1 MIWDDRLEENL
12 RKHDDYNNG
21 KYEGIDI
28 GIEQKQTEMIINMY
42 NKKFDINTIA
52 EISNLS
58 IEEVNNII
66 ENNKGTN

>member
-28 GIEQKQTEMIINMY
+28 DIEQKQTEMIINMY

>member
-28 GIEQKQTEMIINMY
+28 GIEQNRIEMIINLY
-42 NKKFDINTIA
+42 KNGVSL
-52 EISNLS
+52 ELISKSSGLS
-58 IEEVNNII
+58 IKEIEKII
-66 ENNKGTN
+66 ENNDK

>member
-42 NKKFDINTIA
+42 NDGLELKQ
-52 EISNLS
+52 ISKYANIP

-66 ENNKGTN
+66 ENNKETN